1 MIKGRAIETG
11 VLGLVLVK
19 KSTSLLKLAVLVRR
33 FDVGKSLFLETRFV
47 RLRFFFIVPPPPH
60 LALPSTA
67 GRLTCLSCSP
77 SVFCHSVFLEGP
89 RGGDCSGPF

>member
-47 RLRFFFIVPPPPH
+47 RLCFFFIVPPNREDPVMIRYF
-60 LALPSTA
+60 LVTG
-67 GRLTCLSCSP
+67 GRLKKIVSM
-77 SVFCHSVFLEGP
+77 F
-89 RGGDCSGPF
+89 

>member
-47 RLRFFFIVPPPPH
+47 RLCFFFIVVRPSVPPVPPH
-60 LALPSTA
+60 LSLCPPLP
-67 GRLTCLSCSP
+67 
-77 SVFCHSVFLEGP
+77 
-89 RGGDCSGPF
+89 GG

>member
-47 RLRFFFIVPPPPH
+47 RLCFFFIVVRPSVPPH
-60 LALPSTA
+60 LSLCPPLP
-67 GRLTCLSCSP
+67 
-77 SVFCHSVFLEGP
+77 
-89 RGGDCSGPF
+89 GG